1 MQSLKKHYVSSYTLP
16 SLLYKIYSQLTLSL
30 PYLDSPLNTENKFL
44 YFSTMK

>member
-16 SLLYKIYSQLTLSL
+16 LLYKIYSQLTLSL